1 MSAKALTFLDMIDVC
16 SKYNDLLISAR
27 LVPGSRPRRF
37 KIVSVLK
44 KQLRNDLFC
53 SLFISLEVRSMQ
65 SNVLMYYIS
74 AEPLLL
80 KAQVGFV
87 RRHKS
92 SAPF

>member
-1 MSAKALTFLDMIDVC
+1 MSAA
-16 SKYNDLLISAR
+16 NNGDLLISAR

-37 KIVSVLK
+37 KIVSALK
-44 KQLRNDLFC
+44 KQLRNDLSC
-53 SLFISLEVRSMQ
+53 SFLQSLEVRSMQ
-65 SNVLMYYIS
+65 RNYFMYYIS

-92 SAPF
+92 FAPF